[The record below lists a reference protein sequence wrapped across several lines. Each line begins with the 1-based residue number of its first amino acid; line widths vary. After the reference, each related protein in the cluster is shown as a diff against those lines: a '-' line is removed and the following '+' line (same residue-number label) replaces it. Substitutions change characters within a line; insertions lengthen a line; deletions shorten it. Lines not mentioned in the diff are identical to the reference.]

1 MPRPPTIIISL
12 NTGSQKTGSF
22 QELGGLP
29 QQGAQWEENRVSSHL
44 GEEFIS
50 IFWVVLFYLRDKA
63 GWAVDLPEAGK
74 GEGIL
79 PRVSRGD
86 PLP

>member
-1 MPRPPTIIISL
+1 MGRE
-12 NTGSQKTGSF
+12 Q
-22 QELGGLP
+22 
-29 QQGAQWEENRVSSHL
+29 SHL
-44 GEEFIS
+44 TLGCLGKEYIF